1 MVAGSGQDSV
11 GVESENR
18 HSIIDPVLAALP
30 QRCPWEQRQGGRMIQ
45 RNRLDTLIEHLLNF

>member
-1 MVAGSGQDSV
+1 MVAGSGQGSV

-18 HSIIDPVLAALP
+18 HSCNDSVLAALP

-45 RNRLDTLIEHLLNF
+45 RNRFDTLIEWLLSF